1 MLRGTRQQSLK
12 QAVAPG
18 KKPAVGSKDDF
29 FGSGPGKAR
38 RKDADGFTIYTE
50 DELKV
55 GKGGKT
61 PLCPFDCECC
71 F

>member
-1 MLRGTRQQSLK
+1 MNHLWVKFQ
-12 QAVAPG
+12 VHEDECMP
-18 KKPAVGSKDDF
+18 
-29 FGSGPGKAR
+29 R